1 MNRNSKNL
9 KILQMIVGTEAF
21 QQIINQLQGESIY
34 ISSFSCY
41 PSKQERDQALKDV
54 AKGTPITY
62 QYVRAKHAK
71 ALQHFSEANPTLE
84 PFDF

>member
-21 QQIINQLQGESIY
+21 HQIINQLQGESIY

-41 PSKQERDQALKDV
+41 PSKQERDQALKDDFY
-54 AKGTPITY
+54 KSGLLIPELCLKY
-62 QYVRAKHAK
+62 QI
-71 ALQHFSEANPTLE
+71 SECAVYKILE
-84 PFDF
+84 QV